1 MDKFPCTIK
10 KEPCKIKLLRWR
22 YYEAEYSSKNIWN
35 FKTTLWFINKNKLV
49 RNWSFEEGETIV
61 KTKFIV

>member
-1 MDKFPCTIK
+1 MDKFPCAIE

-49 RNWSFEEGETIV
+49 RNWSF
-61 KTKFIV
+61 